1 LEKDIS
7 EVEKV
12 IKDFYK
18 EIGGNPDNIIRVGMV
33 NDNYQVLKKG
43 GKKVAV
49 ERELIEDF
57 MDSNDFLSQNKI
69 KNSLKK
75 YNSL

>member
-1 LEKDIS
+1 MEKDIH

-18 EIGGNPDNIIRVGMV
+18 EIGGNPDDIIRVGMI
-33 NDNYQVLKKG
+33 NDNYQILKKG
-43 GKKVAV
+43 GKQVTV

-57 MDSNDFLSQNKI
+57 FDSNDSLSQSKMKKI
-69 KNSLKK
+69 LAR
-75 YNSL
+75 L